1 MENTQPILH
10 LMPKQERGVIRIA
23 GSEAREM
30 LQGLV
35 TNDVKNLPPHAGLYT
50 CLLTPQGKFQFD
62 FFVYGQ
68 EDGLL
73 LEGEGGARLADL
85 LKHLK
90 LFRLRREVTL
100 TDVTD
105 AFRVAWI
112 PPHQMTQALGGASSF
127 PGSFFLQDPRLKEM
141 GGRALI
147 QGVDVPRLLPP
158 QGNET
163 DGEGVA
169 YLGHRIAWG
178 VPEGSRD
185 LTPGRS
191 IPLEYNLDFL
201 KAFDWNK
208 GCYLGQEL
216 MARVKHRGLVRKRCL
231 AYVFETP
238 PPSLEIPG
246 GTPLVAVGEEGLEV
260 EVGQVQSSYGADVG
274 GGFAIVRL
282 ERMQSQ
288 KHDSLTILKRPV
300 KLIIPSWMPAAA
312 LAVPE
317 IG

>member
-1 MENTQPILH
+1 MENAQPIFH
-10 LMPKQERGVIRIA
+10 LMPHRGVIRMI
-23 GSEAREM
+23 GPEAREM

-35 TNDVKNLPPHAGLYT
+35 TNDVKDLPPHAGLYT

-112 PPHQMTQALGGASSF
+112 PSHHMTQALGGASSY
-127 PGSFFLQDPRLKEM
+127 PRSLFLHDPRLKEM

-147 QGVDVPRLLPP
+147 HEEDLPRLLPP

-163 DGEGVA
+163 DAESVV

-178 VPEGSRD
+178 VPEGSYD

-201 KAFDWNK
+201 NAFDWNK

-231 AYVFETP
+231 AYVFEAP
-238 PPSLEIPG
+238 PSSLEIPM
-246 GTPLVAVGEEGLEV
+246 GTPLVATGEEDSEV
-260 EVGQVQSSYGADVG
+260 EIGQVQSSYGAEVG
-274 GGFAIVRL
+274 GGFAMVRL
-282 ERMQSQ
+282 EPMQAQ
-288 KHDSLTILKRPV
+288 QHTPLTILKNPV
-300 KLIIPSWMPAAA
+300 KLIVPSWMPAAA
-312 LAVPE
+312 LKVPE
-317 IG
+317 IM